1 MPRGGW
7 RPGAGR
13 PTGSKNLR
21 HKDISL
27 DRALVRIAD
36 MPPDERPD
44 LGQGENPLQY
54 MLRVIRDEKVD
65 PIRRDRMAIA
75 AAPYCHPRIADDRE
89 GNQGQARPG
98 PTGQTICK
106 TDAP

>member
-7 RPGAGR
+7 RPRAGR
-13 PTGSKNLR
+13 PAGGKNLR
-21 HKDISL
+21 HKDISPV

-44 LGQGENPLQY
+44 LGQGETPLEY

-65 PIRRDRMAIA
+65 PTRRDRTLRRL
-75 AAPYCHPRIADDRE
+75 RIATR
-89 GNQGQARPG
+89 GLRM
-98 PTGQTICK
+98 TG
-106 TDAP
+106 